1 MSICQVRSLSLVLG
15 LTLFASLACGCDRG
29 PTAASGP
36 GMGELMASTQM
47 RHAKLFFAGQ
57 AQNWQ
62 LADYEMD
69 ELQEGFDD
77 SVRLHPLHKG
87 ANVAELL
94 PSLTAPAMTSL
105 HAAIEQRD
113 PAAFSQ
119 AFDAL
124 THACNNCHEAANFGF
139 NVVQRPQT
147 NPYTNQRFAPAR

>member
-1 MSICQVRSLSLVLG
+1 MRQSLY
-15 LTLFASLACGCDRG
+15 LTFALALSATLAFGCDRG
-29 PTAASGP
+29 ALAPSGS

-94 PSLTAPAMTSL
+94 PSLTTPAMASL
-105 HAAIEQRD
+105 HGAIEARD
-113 PAAFSQ
+113 PAAFAQ

-124 THACNNCHEAANFGF
+124 TTACNDCHEASNFGF
-139 NVVQRPQT
+139 NVVQRPET
-147 NPYTNQRFAPAR
+147 NPYTNQQFTPSR